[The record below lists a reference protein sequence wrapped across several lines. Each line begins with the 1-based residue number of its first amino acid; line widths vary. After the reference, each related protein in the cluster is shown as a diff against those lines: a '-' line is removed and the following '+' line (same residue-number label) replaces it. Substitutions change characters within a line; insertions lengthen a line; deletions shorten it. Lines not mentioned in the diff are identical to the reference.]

1 MRLVGS
7 PCFEEEAKS
16 RFEGSQSSDGADEMP
31 SAPPLAPSSS
41 TLDCW
46 SSLRVPMTQAY
57 AWLGLADIF
66 LRLVL
71 RLPGLE
77 GEVEMRVVKAAWREG
92 LLVQKELKIIDKR
105 EPMSSDISLFHILWL
120 TEGPSTVPC
129 GTCYLLRTHLINQLI
144 QVNIQQFL
152 PR

>member
-1 MRLVGS
+1 MGS
-7 PCFEEEAKS
+7 PCFSEEAKS

-31 SAPPLAPSSS
+31 SAPPLALSSF
-41 TLDCW
+41 TPDCW

-77 GEVEMRVVKAAWREG
+77 GEVEMGGVKGAWRES
-92 LLVQKELKIIDKR
+92 LLVQKKLKSMDKH
-105 EPMSSDISLFHILWL
+105 ETKPQTFHYFVSFGLGRVLAQSHVALATRCVHI
-120 TEGPSTVPC
+120 
-129 GTCYLLRTHLINQLI
+129 
-144 QVNIQQFL
+144 
-152 PR
+152 

>member
-1 MRLVGS
+1 MGS
-7 PCFEEEAKS
+7 PCFREEAKS
-16 RFEGSQSSDGADEMP
+16 RFEGSQNSDGADEMP

-41 TLDCW
+41 TPDCW

-57 AWLGLADIF
+57 AWLSLADIF

-77 GEVEMRVVKAAWREG
+77 GEVKMRGVKAAWREG
-92 LLVQKELKIIDKR
+92 LLVQKKLKSMVKH
-105 EPMSSDISLFHILWL
+105 EPKPSDISLFRMLWL
-120 TEGPSTVPC
+120 GEGPSIVLC
-129 GTCYLLRTHLINQLI
+129 GTCYLPCTRLINQSN
-144 QVNIQQFL
+144 QVDIQQFL